1 MVFLRERSAIKTA
14 ATQEATRKSGQ
25 FGRKAIRSDSI
36 GTVFSLEG
44 KMKYKPTI
52 LLCNHKGNGEPE
64 SQMEYCGNGDY
75 VCPVCGDSYHDD
87 DFDRGD
93 DDSERLSAYDAALIW
108 QSNGEDEDYMFGY
121 TEEQLRR
128 ALE

>member
-1 MVFLRERSAIKTA
+1 
-14 ATQEATRKSGQ
+14 
-25 FGRKAIRSDSI
+25 
-36 GTVFSLEG
+36 
-44 KMKYKPTI
+44 MKYKPTI

-64 SQMEYCGNGDY
+64 SQMEYCGNGD
-75 VCPVCGDSYHDD
+75 
-87 DFDRGD
+87 D

>member
-1 MVFLRERSAIKTA
+1 
-14 ATQEATRKSGQ
+14 
-25 FGRKAIRSDSI
+25 
-36 GTVFSLEG
+36 
-44 KMKYKPTI
+44 MKYKPTI

-108 QSNGEDEDYMFGY
+108 QSKIARIGALRLR
-121 TEEQLRR
+121 EQKVKNESL
-128 ALE
+128 